1 MYTKVRLH
9 TFHGTIETAQ
19 LSPTSS
25 FFEALKQAHK
35 IRSTLQQ
42 RSKCSY
48 RIRILELVQS

>member
-9 TFHGTIETAQ
+9 TFHGTIEVAQ
-19 LSPTSS
+19 LSPVSS
-25 FFEALKQAHK
+25 FFEALKQAQK
-35 IRSTLQQ
+35 IRDTLQK